1 MNKILPENK
10 LAFIQKMFA
19 TNESPDFFKESI
31 ADFIPALIYIYDARQ
46 EKIRFINKKAPE
58 FLGYSVEEIESWN
71 NDLLNMVFEDDKD
84 LVRSELANFSI
95 LNDGAS
101 RFYYSRFKHKVKNWR
116 YFLTQGIILD
126 RDIEGKASSLLFIAQ
141 DITEE
146 MAQEESKALKTLFKE
161 TEQLLHF
168 GTWSWTATTDLLEWS
183 DGMYTILDYEQGLE
197 KDDITNSFFHNHIP
211 EPYRTMFI
219 REMLSFSDEKTEFEF
234 TYPLTTGKGKQ
245 KIVSTKGKYIH
256 GPDGKLI
263 KIIGV
268 THDITSQSKIFKDL
282 SDYKQAMMDKEKFL
296 GSGSWEY
303 DVQQKQM
310 SWSDGKYRLF
320 GYDTEKTSG
329 LPNVSTELY
338 QKHVTESEFKK
349 LTEIWSF
356 LETHC
361 SDEFTWN
368 YELLTVQG
376 ERKVIESYA
385 RVLKDQTGH
394 TYKIIGASRDITRMR
409 EYEESLKRKIEE
421 LDRSNKEL
429 EEFAYIASHDLQE
442 PLRKITSF
450 SERLK
455 ERAKQELSEESII
468 YLDRMLV
475 GTSNMRLLID
485 NLLEFSRTSRHNHH
499 FERTDLNHVMEH
511 VKAELE
517 LKIEETGALINSTN
531 LPVIT
536 AIPSQLQQLLTNLI
550 SNAIKFRKQGTAP
563 EIFVQSTPLT
573 KQEIADLRL
582 HENQPYHKII
592 VIDNGIG
599 FEQEYSN
606 RIFQIFQ
613 RLHGKSEY
621 PGSGIGLAICKKIVE
636 NHHGLIS
643 AESEPGKGATFNC
656 ILPETQ
662 P

>member
-10 LAFIQKMFA
+10 LALIQKMFA
-19 TNESPDFFKESI
+19 TNESPDYFKEGI
-31 ADFIPALIYIYDARQ
+31 ADFIPALMYIYDARQ
-46 EKIRFINKKAPE
+46 EKFTFINKQASKI
-58 FLGYSVEEIESWN
+58 LGYTNEEIESWN
-71 NDLLNMVFEDDKD
+71 NDLWNMIFEEDKE
-84 LVRSELANFSI
+84 LVRSEIASFSV
-95 LNDGAS
+95 LNDGVS
-101 RFYYSRFKHKVKNWR
+101 RSYYSRYKHKVKSWR

-141 DITEE
+141 DMTEE
-146 MAQEESKALKTLFKE
+146 MGNEESKALKTLFNE

-168 GTWSWTATTDLLEWS
+168 GTWSWTAATDLLEWS
-183 DGMYTILDYEQGLE
+183 DGMYSILDYDQDLE
-197 KDDITNSFFHNHIP
+197 KDDLTNSFFHKHIP

-219 REMLSFSDEKTEFEF
+219 REMLSFTEQKSEFEF
-234 TYPLTTGKGKQ
+234 TYPLTTGQGKQ
-245 KIVSTKGKYIH
+245 KMVSTKGKYIYSN
-256 GPDGKLI
+256 DGNLL

-268 THDITSQSKIFKDL
+268 THDITLQSKIFKDL
-282 SDYKQAMMDKEKFL
+282 SDYKQAMMNKERFL

-303 DVQQKQM
+303 DVQNKRM

-320 GYDTEKTSG
+320 GYDTENIET
-329 LPNVSTELY
+329 LPEISPELY
-338 QKHVTESEFKK
+338 KKHVTEVEFKK
-349 LTEIWSF
+349 LTDIWAF
-356 LETHC
+356 LETNC
-361 SDEFTWN
+361 SEEFTWN
-368 YELLTVQG
+368 YELRTVHG
-376 ERKVIESYA
+376 ERKVIESYG
-385 RVLKDQTGH
+385 RVLKDEKGF
-394 TYKIIGASRDITRMR
+394 TYKVIGASRDITRMR

-455 ERAKQELSEESII
+455 ERAKEELSEESNL

-475 GTSNMRLLID
+475 GTSNMRMLID

-499 FERTDLNHVMEH
+499 FEITDLNKVMEN

-517 LKIEETGALINSTN
+517 LKIEETGAKIHSTT
-531 LPVIT
+531 LPVII

-550 SNAIKFRKQGTAP
+550 SNAIKFRKPGIEP
-563 EIFVQSTPLT
+563 KIYVESKMLDI
-573 KQEIADLRL
+573 QEISELRL
-582 HENQPYHKII
+582 QENLQYYKLL
-592 VIDNGIG
+592 VSDNGIG
-599 FEQEYSN
+599 FEQEYTN

-636 NHHGLIS
+636 NHHGLIT
-643 AESEPGKGATFNC
+643 ADSEPGKGATFIS
-656 ILPETQ
+656 ILPGTQ